1 MPDPAVQFNRSL
13 SPKPQFTRPVFFH
26 PCPPQLASYTASEF
40 GDSTRM
46 DTFYQVFGF
55 VAAICIGII
64 VLTAFFTAIGY
75 FKSKTRGFDILTLKG
90 FIKDGK
96 LINVY
101 LSGGKSV
108 LGVRFIGFT
117 DQSAGKGGVPYQLS
131 SMVILETTKGS
142 RVLIRADSVRMIEEV
157 DDVA

>member
-1 MPDPAVQFNRSL
+1 
-13 SPKPQFTRPVFFH
+13 
-26 PCPPQLASYTASEF
+26 
-40 GDSTRM
+40 M

-64 VLTAFFTAIGY
+64 VLTAFFTIVGY
-75 FKSKTRGFDILTLKG
+75 FKSKTRGFDILKLKG

-96 LINVY
+96 LVNVY

-108 LGVRFIGFT
+108 LGVRFVGFT
-117 DQSAGKGGVPYQLS
+117 DQSVGKAGVPYQLS
-131 SMVILETTKGS
+131 NMVVLETTNGS

-157 DDVA
+157 EDARFNPSLSPP

>member
-1 MPDPAVQFNRSL
+1 LQSARLVAAVAEFGSL
-13 SPKPQFTRPVFFH
+13 
-26 PCPPQLASYTASEF
+26 

-64 VLTAFFTAIGY
+64 VLTAFFTAVGY
-75 FKSKTRGFDILTLKG
+75 FKSKTRGFDILKLKG

-96 LINVY
+96 LINVH
-101 LSGGKSV
+101 LSGGKSL
-108 LGVRFIGFT
+108 LGVRFVGFT
-117 DQSAGKGGVPYQLS
+117 DQSVGKGGVPYQLS

-142 RVLIRADSVRMIEEV
+142 RIFIRADSVKMIEEV
-157 DDVA
+157 EDVT

>member
-1 MPDPAVQFNRSL
+1 
-13 SPKPQFTRPVFFH
+13 
-26 PCPPQLASYTASEF
+26 
-40 GDSTRM
+40 M

-64 VLTAFFTAIGY
+64 VLTAFFTAVGY
-75 FKSKTRGFDILTLKG
+75 FKRKTRGFDILKLKG
-90 FIKDGK
+90 FITDGK

-131 SMVILETTKGS
+131 SMVILETTKSS
-142 RVLIRADSVRMIEEV
+142 RVFICAESVRMIEEA

>member
-1 MPDPAVQFNRSL
+1 
-13 SPKPQFTRPVFFH
+13 
-26 PCPPQLASYTASEF
+26 
-40 GDSTRM
+40 M

-64 VLTAFFTAIGY
+64 VLSAFFTAVGH
-75 FKSKTRGFDILTLKG
+75 FKSKTRGFDILKLKG

-142 RVLIRADSVRMIEEV
+142 RVFIRSDSVRMIEEV

>member
-1 MPDPAVQFNRSL
+1 
-13 SPKPQFTRPVFFH
+13 
-26 PCPPQLASYTASEF
+26 
-40 GDSTRM
+40 M

-55 VAAICIGII
+55 VAAICIGVI
-64 VLTAFFTAIGY
+64 VLTAFFNAGSY
-75 FKSKTRGFDILTLKG
+75 FKSKTPGFDILRIKG

-108 LGVRFIGFT
+108 LGVRFVGFT

-142 RVLIRADSVRMIEEV
+142 RVLIRTDSVRMIEEV
-157 DDVA
+157 EDVA

>member
-1 MPDPAVQFNRSL
+1 
-13 SPKPQFTRPVFFH
+13 
-26 PCPPQLASYTASEF
+26 
-40 GDSTRM
+40 M

-64 VLTAFFTAIGY
+64 VLSAFFTAVGY
-75 FKSKTRGFDILTLKG
+75 FKSKTRGFDILKLKG

-117 DQSAGKGGVPYQLS
+117 DQSVGKGGVPYQLS

-142 RVLIRADSVRMIEEV
+142 RVFIRADSVRMIEEV